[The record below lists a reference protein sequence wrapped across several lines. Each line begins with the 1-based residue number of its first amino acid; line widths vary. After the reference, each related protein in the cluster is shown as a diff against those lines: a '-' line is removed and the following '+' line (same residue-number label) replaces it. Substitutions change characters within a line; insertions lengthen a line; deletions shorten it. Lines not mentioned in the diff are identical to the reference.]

1 MMDRELITQAEYARR
16 RGVTPPTV
24 SAAIKSG
31 RISLIDG
38 KIDPKLA
45 DIEWDRN
52 TDHSKRPV
60 SLANRRQQQA
70 EEAAIIDSAEH
81 GNRPAAEYI
90 NWKARRERAEAL
102 RAELAHAEE
111 SGNLYRKS
119 DADRAARAMARL
131 LRDQFLAIPPRV
143 AAELATMDDPPAI
156 EHRLS
161 AEIRK
166 VLETIDR
173 DVVEHHA

>member
-1 MMDRELITQAEYARR
+1 MDRELITQAEYARR

-24 SAAIKSG
+24 SAAVKSG

-38 KIDPKLA
+38 RIDPKLA

-81 GNRPAAEYI
+81 GNPAAEYI

-111 SGNLYRKS
+111 SGNLYRKP
-119 DADRAARAMARL
+119 DADRAAKAMARL

-143 AAELATMDDPPAI
+143 SAELAVLDDPLAI
-156 EHRLS
+156 EHRLT
-161 AEIRK
+161 AEIRQ

>member
-1 MMDRELITQAEYARR
+1 MDRELITQAEYARR

-24 SAAIKSG
+24 NAAVKSG
-31 RISLIDG
+31 RISLIEG

-45 DIEWDRN
+45 DIEWDKN

-60 SLANRRQQQA
+60 SLINRRERQA
-70 EEAAIIDSAEH
+70 EEAVILDSAEQ
-81 GNRPAAEYI
+81 GNRPAADYI

-102 RAELAHAEE
+102 RAERAHEEE
-111 SGNLYRKS
+111 SGNLYRKT
-119 DADRAARAMARL
+119 DTDRAAKAMARL
-131 LRDQFLAIPPRV
+131 LRDQFMAIPPRV
-143 AAELATMDDPPAI
+143 SAELAALDDPPAI
-156 EHRLS
+156 ERRLS

-173 DVVEHHA
+173 DEVEHHA